1 MAIGDSNQVETPER
15 LLEAAG
21 EVFAEQGF
29 RSATVRDICERAG
42 ANIAAVNYH
51 FQSKDHLYSAVLR
64 HAHQCALEQ
73 YPPTLGLPANA
84 DLQARLHAFVRAFL
98 LRILDDG
105 RPAWFGKLMAREMIE
120 PTAALDE
127 LVAHTIRPQ
136 SEALAAIIREI
147 LGSTHPS
154 EALLRRC
161 IASVVGQCLFYHHA
175 RPVIERLFPQQKY
188 STDEIE
194 ILADHITAFSFAA
207 LQHLAGGQ
215 RDHGQEAS

>member
-1 MAIGDSNQVETPER
+1 LSIADANQVQTRAR

-51 FQSKDHLYSAVLR
+51 FQGKDQLYAAVLR

-73 YPPTLGLPANA
+73 YPPTLGLSSNANP
-84 DLQARLHAFVRAFL
+84 QARLHAFVRAFL
-98 LRILDDG
+98 LRIFDDG
-105 RPAWFGKLMAREMIE
+105 RPAWFGKLMAREMME
-120 PTAALDE
+120 PTVALDE

-136 SEALAAIIREI
+136 SEALAAIIREV
-147 LGSTHPS
+147 LGPNADD
-154 EALLRRC
+154 ELIRQC

-188 STDEIE
+188 STKEIE
-194 ILADHITAFSFAA
+194 RLADHITAFSFSA
-207 LQHLAGGQ
+207 LEQFAMQQ
-215 RDHGQEAS
+215 RDCRREAS